1 MKNDIDDIDNVDD
14 VDDIN
19 GIVDF
24 DKDDGNGYY
33 YCHYFD
39 DDDDDPKRTFIFPSG
54 RALKEAR
61 PCPQGDAQKS
71 VALQLGECMAMMH
84 SRSHRW
90 WGPWPHNGVLWYPLV
105 I

>member
-1 MKNDIDDIDNVDD
+1 MIKTMTMVII
-14 VDDIN
+14 IA
-19 GIVDF
+19 I
-24 DKDDGNGYY
+24 
-33 YCHYFD
+33 

-90 WGPWPHNGVLWYPLV
+90 
-105 I
+105 